1 MPASAILSDLT
12 LPSRHLVH
20 VHMASDIPQHQSQ
33 PHVPQESH
41 QVMVI
46 QTTRTPDWQKIAAF
60 ITLYEYGILK

>member
-1 MPASAILSDLT
+1 
-12 LPSRHLVH
+12 
-20 VHMASDIPQHQSQ
+20 MASDIPQHQSQ